1 MTASLNKWY
10 EEHGRHQIFAG
21 GKKVDL
27 PEFAHDLVLNEADVN
42 AEANHTLD
50 DLGIAKTAGQEKA
63 RARDAKLK
71 DDANDAQMARLY
83 RQHILGEDPN
93 IVSTIAPAKPVK
105 EEEKEAETV
114 SGD

>member
-1 MTASLNKWY
+1 
-10 EEHGRHQIFAG
+10 
-21 GKKVDL
+21 
-27 PEFAHDLVLNEADVN
+27 VLNDADVN

-83 RQHILGEDPN
+83 RQHILGEDPT
-93 IVSTIAPAKPVK
+93 VVKLGDIAPAKPIE